1 LGALSNTFLVLAPAG
16 NADYLVTGD
25 RDLLSLVDHFS
36 CPIVTAEVFLK
47 VIEY

>member
-1 LGALSNTFLVLAPAG
+1 VLALTG

-36 CPIVTAEVFLK
+36 CPIVTAETFFK
-47 VIEY
+47 IIES